1 MNLSAVLRSER
12 LRPLT
17 RLMAAWGV
25 GAALGLFVAS
35 PLRAQSTG
43 GSLTPAGTA
52 VSNVATVSY
61 ETQNGSAFTASG
73 SVTFIVGQV
82 AGVDIDPPRIA
93 LSEAGDEVVFP
104 HDVFN
109 VGNGADAF
117 SVAASTPSAWITRVH
132 HDVDGDGLLT
142 PADTLLAGPLPVDFG
157 GAASVLVVV
166 TVPSPATAG
175 TIEPVV
181 VSATSDFD
189 GSSVDTLTD
198 EIRLDDAGIDP
209 VIQKDVDLTEAA
221 PGDLLTYTIR
231 VRLDGAG
238 ARDSVFFADNVP
250 AFAGYEG
257 GTLLLDGVPL
267 TDVADGD
274 EGSFEVGTGTVR
286 VDLSALAPDTEATI
300 LLQMRVL
307 DDAPIGSPVAN
318 RGHLTVHTPSGTLTE
333 ESDAAATRVSAPDL
347 TIRKSVEGLDPATEG
362 DTLVYTIEVEN
373 PSATLA
379 ATDVVVVDSLPAA
392 LTLVGATPSA
402 SVVGSELRWDVARI
416 EPGETVSFRINTV
429 VPAVTD
435 TLPVVN
441 RTFMIRDGAT
451 GENAES
457 EPRTVMPDVD
467 ASLALGLEAEVVEIG
482 LGEALPLT
490 ATTTNDGPAT
500 LVDIVV
506 RLALPVGTRFIE
518 QAALTGTF
526 IADRPS
532 PQFVV
537 TAAPDGLAT
546 ADAPAALA
554 SSGQVGTDTSASATS
569 PAMALGDGFTETPL
583 QIDSFQVVGDTL
595 HVWLPGELRPAEAMT
610 FRYLLMIDSAPDG
623 VVVNEAVAEARRGT
637 LAASSTIAVAS
648 NEAQALVGL
657 TRNRAM
663 ETRTVLG
670 KVFHDIDGNDV
681 QDADEPGIA
690 GVDVVTAD
698 GELVTTDAYGKFSF
712 TNLRP
717 GRHALR
723 IDPLTIPE
731 GLDARTRGIGERLQV
746 VEINGWNTPRVIF
759 ALDGATATGRP
770 VPAGASTDS
779 DGENTD
785 SDNSDTDSDDSL
797 ARDGSVDAVRVEAL
811 RTEEEREADQRSAF
825 LHGPA
830 IRIRSPVDG
839 TVAPTNRLYIG
850 VTAEPMAPVAL
861 FRDDELVEEGQLL
874 PNGEGDFIGVELE
887 EGPQVFRV
895 RTTNSWGNERWD
907 SVRVHQ
913 SGRPVSFAFDRHDLA
928 LLADGRTVA
937 MARVRLL
944 DAWGIPVITEP
955 LVTVHSD
962 VADAMGAD
970 ADRSSVGHQ
979 LRADP
984 SGWVTVALVGGRE
997 TGEGTLEIV
1006 TPDATAT
1013 LPLRVVAPVRPL
1025 FVTGVGQLSLGSAGE
1040 DFGAVTARGRI
1051 GEETA
1056 LTLSFDSRRLD
1067 QGRDVFGRNFDPLEE
1082 GQHPILGDAST
1093 QRSLVSS
1100 RYRFSA
1106 QIERG
1111 LDWMMI
1117 GDVQT
1122 SGFSDGLSLARYGR
1136 SLPGVAGRVTT
1147 GAVTWQAFGA
1157 ATSQALQQLQLRG
1170 EGSSGPYELGP
1181 SVLPGTEIVRIEVR
1195 ALDNPTRVISEQR
1208 LARFLEYQIDY
1219 RRGILLLK
1227 QPVPAADPFGN
1238 PVFLTVTFEGES
1250 GGERNPV
1257 WGIRGS
1263 SDLGDVL
1270 GSVADSVPVSLSFV
1284 DDAQDGRPFRMG
1296 ALKTG
1301 IVSDGRELS
1310 VELALAEGAD
1320 STGLATRIR
1329 AAAPDVAGRVDLSA
1343 EWSKVG
1349 EEFSNPANIALR
1361 PGTEEL
1367 RASAGVDV
1375 GAGRANAAWE
1385 RQDFASRD
1393 LERSRGTVGY
1403 TQAVREDVEVEAR
1416 LAADAS
1422 SSGGTDTS
1430 SGAGEYKVTWSATS
1444 RVDVFAQGR
1453 NELWSDGEGL
1463 ANRGSYYGGGA
1474 ALKLAESF
1482 GLEARHLRVDPTGD
1496 ANPYSVTS
1504 VGLTSSLRAGT
1515 RAWGAY
1521 EISGG
1526 IDGRRNAAVVGL
1538 NHRFVLGSD
1547 WRFSTMLERRNGIAG
1562 ATLGDPVLASPFDQP
1577 EDDYTSVAVGTEYLP
1592 EGRPYRASFRA
1603 EDRSGSLSST
1613 RLATL
1618 AGDIGFD
1625 GGFALL
1631 SRQEFV
1637 ERDVFGS
1644 LTTRYT
1650 RERSSLWGVAY
1661 RPVTRS
1667 DIDIL
1672 FKFGWKDAVNPFGSG
1687 VITSEGEE
1695 SRLIGALE
1703 AIWRPTRD
1711 VELGARFATRSTTL
1725 GTPLTEAT
1733 TIITRNQTDFV
1744 GVRGRWFA
1752 NDWIGAELEAR
1763 GLMSALA
1770 PGAIWDVAPS
1780 IVGRPLEAL
1789 EVEVGYRFGDLQD
1802 PDFAVRSGDGL
1813 FLTLGTRITEDL
1825 VDSAA
1830 AFWRSRF
1837 GG

>member
-82 AGVDIDPPRIA
+82 AGVDVDPPRIA
-93 LSEAGDEVVFP
+93 LSAAGDEVVFS

-117 SVAASTPSAWITRVH
+117 SVTASTPGAWITRVH

-142 PADTLLAGPLPVDFG
+142 PADTLLTGPLPVEFG
-157 GAASVLVVV
+157 GAGSVLVVV
-166 TVPSPATAG
+166 TVPSDATAG
-175 TIEPVV
+175 TIEPVM
-181 VSATSDFD
+181 VSATSNFD
-189 GSSVDTLTD
+189 GSFVDTLTD
-198 EIRLDDAGIDP
+198 EIRLVDAGIDP
-209 VIQKDVDLTEAA
+209 VIQKNVDLAEAA

-231 VRLDGAG
+231 LRLDGAG

-250 AFAGYEG
+250 PFAGYEA

-267 TDVADGD
+267 TDVEDGD
-274 EGSFEVGTGTVR
+274 EGSFEAGTGTVR
-286 VDLSALAPDTEATI
+286 VDLSSLAPDTEATI

-307 DDAPIGSPVAN
+307 DDAPIGSQVAN
-318 RGHLTVHTPSGTLTE
+318 RGHLTVHTPSGALTE
-333 ESDAAATRVSAPDL
+333 ESVPAATRVAAPDL

-379 ATDVVVVDSLPAA
+379 ATDVLVVDSLPAA
-392 LTLVGATPSA
+392 LTLVGAAPVA
-402 SVVGSELRWDVARI
+402 SVAGSELRWDIARI
-416 EPGETVSFRINTV
+416 EPGETVSFQVNTV
-429 VPAVTD
+429 VPAMTD

-451 GENAES
+451 GETAES
-457 EPRTVMPDVD
+457 EPRTVMPDVE

-500 LVDIVV
+500 LVDLVV

-518 QAALTGTF
+518 QAALTGAF

-537 TAAPDGLAT
+537 AATPNGLAT
-546 ADAPAALA
+546 GPVAPGA
-554 SSGQVGTDTSASATS
+554 SGQGANTGPSVGD
-569 PAMALGDGFTETPL
+569 PALALGDGFTETPL

-595 HVWLPGELRPAEAMT
+595 HVWLPGELRPAEAMS

-670 KVFHDIDGNDV
+670 KVFHDLDGDDV
-681 QDADEPGIA
+681 QDSDEPGVA

-717 GRHALR
+717 GGHALR
-723 IDPLTIPE
+723 IDPLTVPE
-731 GLDARTRGIGERLQV
+731 GLTARTRGIGERLQV

-759 ALDGATATGRP
+759 ALDGPGPSDADPSGANPSGATSARGE
-770 VPAGASTDS
+770 VHDHDEANGAAEV
-779 DGENTD
+779 GI
-785 SDNSDTDSDDSL
+785 
-797 ARDGSVDAVRVEAL
+797 DAVRVDAL
-811 RTEEEREADQRSAF
+811 RTEGEREADQRSAF

-830 IRIRSPVDG
+830 IRIHSPADG
-839 TVAPTNRLYIG
+839 VVAPTNRLYIG
-850 VTAEPMAPVAL
+850 VTAEPIAPVAL

-913 SGRPVSFAFDRHDLA
+913 SGPPVSFVFEQHDLT

-937 MARVRLL
+937 TARVRLF
-944 DAWGIPVITEP
+944 DAWGVPVITEP

-997 TGEGTLEIV
+997 TGEGILEIA
-1006 TPDATAT
+1006 TPDARAA

-1025 FVTGVGQLSLGSAGE
+1025 FVTGVGQVSLGSAGE
-1040 DFGAVTARGRI
+1040 DFGALTARGRI
-1051 GEETA
+1051 GDETA

-1106 QIERG
+1106 QVERG

-1157 ATSQALQQLQLRG
+1157 ATTQALQQLQLRG

-1195 ALDNPTRVISEQR
+1195 ALENPTRVISEQR

-1219 RRGILLLK
+1219 SRGILLLK

-1238 PVFLTVTFEGES
+1238 PVFITVTFEGES

-1257 WGIRGS
+1257 WGVRGS

-1270 GSVADSVPVSLSFV
+1270 GSVADSIPVTLSFV
-1284 DDAQDGRPFRMG
+1284 DDGQDGRPFRMG

-1301 IVSDGRELS
+1301 IVADGRELS

-1329 AAAPDVAGRVDLSA
+1329 ATAPDVAGRVDLSA
-1343 EWSKVG
+1343 EWSNVG

-1385 RQDFASRD
+1385 RQNFASRD

-1403 TQAVREDVEVEAR
+1403 TQALREDVEVEAR

-1474 ALKLAESF
+1474 ALKLAESL

-1538 NHRFVLGSD
+1538 NHRFALGSN

-1592 EGRPYRASFRA
+1592 EGRPYRASLRA

-1703 AIWRPTRD
+1703 AIWRPTGH

-1780 IVGRPLEAL
+1780 VVGRPLEAL
-1789 EVEVGYRFGDLQD
+1789 EIEVGYRFGDLQD
-1802 PDFAVRSGDGL
+1802 PDFAVRSGEGL
-1813 FLTLGTRITEDL
+1813 FLTIGTRITEDL